1 MKKII
6 TIISVAAVLLFAFSC
21 KKASYEI
28 PDKYKAAESLAV
40 KGSASVEFDAVGGS
54 YTVSVKGND
63 AALEV
68 SASSDWL
75 SAEVSGQNVKLSC
88 TENMSLLIRYAT
100 VTIKS
105 QGKERRLQV
114 KQYGVSYDYFWE
126 ESYDF
131 SAAGGSLALKFIPTT
146 LSIKLKVEGSEWI
159 KASVTENTLN
169 VTVAKN
175 ETAEER
181 SGKVIWQAGEET
193 QEFAIIQA
201 KGNGGGGGTNPP
213 VGGVIFSEDF
223 ENVDNLGD
231 WLFADIDQDGFG
243 WSYGDSMASHSG
255 IGIMYSQSF
264 DNETKKP
271 LTPDNW
277 IVTPVITLG
286 TDNYVSFWVAGQDP
300 DWAEEHYG
308 VYVSSKQPETYG
320 DLEAFEELFEATN
333 PIEDPY
339 ESEIKQFQGTDD
351 VKDILWQ
358 RIAVK
363 IPATYDNKSVCIG
376 IRHFDCT
383 DMFILNLDDVMVTQ
397 GLPAKT
403 ATSSVSTSIVK
414 INGNRSN
421 YFLDY
426 KRR

>member
-6 TIISVAAVLLFAFSC
+6 TLISVISVLISAFSC

-28 PDKYKAAESLAV
+28 PDKYKAAESLTV
-40 KGSASVEFDAVGGS
+40 SGSASVEFEAIGGN
-54 YTVSVKGND
+54 YTVPVKENN
-63 AALEV
+63 ATLEV
-68 SASSDWL
+68 VVSSEWL
-75 SAEVSGQNVKLSC
+75 SAEVSGQDVKLSC
-88 TENMSLLIRYAT
+88 TENMSLLTRYAT

-105 QGKERRLQV
+105 QGKERRVQV

-131 SAAGGSLALKFIPTT
+131 PSAGGNLALKFIPTT

-181 SGKVIWQAGEET
+181 SGKVIWQAGEEI
-193 QEFAIIQA
+193 QEFAITQA
-201 KGNGGGGGTNPP
+201 KGEGEGGGGTNPP
-213 VGGVIFSEDF
+213 VSSVIFSEDF
-223 ENVDNLGD
+223 EDADNLDG
-231 WLFADIDQDGFG
+231 WLFADLDQDEHG
-243 WSYGDSMASHSG
+243 WYYGNELASHSG
-255 IGIMYSQSF
+255 MGILFSESY

-277 IVTPVITLG
+277 VVTPLMSLG
-286 TDNYVSFWVAGQDP
+286 TNNYVSFWVAGQDP
-300 DWAEEHYG
+300 DWAKEHYG
-308 VYVSSKQPETYG
+308 VYVSLTLPETYG
-320 DLEAFEELFEATN
+320 DLENFEELFAATN
-333 PIEDPY
+333 PIDDPY
-339 ESEIKQFQGTDD
+339 ESETKQYQGANG
-351 VKDILWQ
+351 VKNILWQ

-397 GLPAKT
+397 GLPEKT
-403 ATSSVSTSIVK
+403 ASSSVSTSTVK
-414 INGNRSN
+414 IDGNRSN
-421 YFLDY
+421 SRDH